1 MKGFAKNENIEIKKI
16 ISILIK
22 RIFVLKF
29 VFLEVNFKD
38 LLFYN
43 MC

>member
-1 MKGFAKNENIEIKKI
+1 MKGVAKNENIEIKKI